1 MVAEKLT
8 PARFGQSFP
17 PLLVSPA
24 EAIPLGAA
32 ADYKGGL
39 QVGVPEGSL
48 PSQDG
53 CKIQHLH
60 RWHVI
65 GCLAHI
71 GNRALVSCISAYNL
85 GTTWWREVAAQP
97 MNLVAMD
104 KTGTRVT
111 TITAREVLVH
121 LRAAAIQYGEARL
134 GFPASRIA
142 GTHSLRAGA
151 AMAMF
156 LAGIPVEIVIQL
168 IGQWRSQTFMH
179 YFRLQVQ

>member
-1 MVAEKLT
+1 
-8 PARFGQSFP
+8 
-17 PLLVSPA
+17 
-24 EAIPLGAA
+24 
-32 ADYKGGL
+32 
-39 QVGVPEGSL
+39 
-48 PSQDG
+48 
-53 CKIQHLH
+53 
-60 RWHVI
+60 
-65 GCLAHI
+65 
-71 GNRALVSCISAYNL
+71 
-85 GTTWWREVAAQP
+85 